1 MKKMIIIWIIMA
13 SVLVGTLTYI
23 GLKFEEKVKDYQIL
37 ESDIE
42 ESAQI
47 YMQVNE
53 LELKY
58 KENVKIKTSKLLEEG
73 ILKNM
78 TVGDDECSGYVVI
91 TKELKGFSY
100 NAYIKCENYTTLD
113 YE

>member
-1 MKKMIIIWIIMA
+1 MA

-23 GLKFEEKVKDYQIL
+23 GIKFEEKVKDYQIL

-47 YMQVNE
+47 YMEVNKLE
-53 LELKY
+53 LEY
-58 KENVKIKTSKLLEEG
+58 KEMVKIKTSKLLEDG
-73 ILKNM
+73 ILKSTSVN
-78 TVGDDECSGYVVI
+78 DDECSGYVVI
-91 TKELKGFSY
+91 RKKLKGFSY
-100 NAYIKCENYTTLD
+100 DAYIKCENYTTVD